1 MGRAL
6 ILDLSAQL
14 AALCRNLTQ
23 ALPELTHIDPDRVL
37 FAVARSRAEGRRG
50 LLARIAPLRFAG
62 GVREL
67 TRRRGPWR
75 ETYRMPTLSHGGREI
90 HYLITVFV
98 PRFLRLSFAEKLAT
112 VIHELYHISEACDG
126 DIRRFPGR
134 NFAHGS
140 SRSGFDRI
148 VGHLV
153 ANYLDSAPP
162 TDLLAFLHLEETAW
176 QDGALRLTGVRVAV
190 PRAKLVARTRV

>member
-6 ILDLSAQL
+6 TLDLSARL

-23 ALPELTHIDPDRVL
+23 ALPELAHIDPDRVL
-37 FAVARSRAEGRRG
+37 FAVARSRAEGRHG

-75 ETYRMPTLSHGGREI
+75 ETYRMPTLSHDGREI

-98 PRFLRLSFAEKLAT
+98 PRFLRLSFAEKLTT

-134 NFAHGS
+134 TIAHGS
-140 SRSGFDRI
+140 SRAGFDRI
-148 VGHLV
+148 VGRLV
-153 ANYLDSAPP
+153 ESYLDSAPP
-162 TDLLAFLHLEETAW
+162 PELLAFLHLEESAW
-176 QDGALRLTGVRVAV
+176 QGGALRLTGLRVAV
-190 PRAKLVARTRV
+190 PRAKLVARTRA

>member
-1 MGRAL
+1 MGRTL
-6 ILDLSAQL
+6 TLDLSARL
-14 AALCRNLTQ
+14 AALCRHLTQ
-23 ALPELTHIDPDRVL
+23 ALPELAHIDPERVL
-37 FAVARSRAEGRRG
+37 FAVARSRAEGRHG

-140 SRSGFDRI
+140 SRAGFDRI
-148 VGHLV
+148 VGRL
-153 ANYLDSAPP
+153 ADTCLQSSPP
-162 TDLLAFLHLEETAW
+162 PDLLAFLHLEESAW

-190 PRAKLVARTRV
+190 PRAKLVARARV

>member
-6 ILDLSAQL
+6 TLDLSAQL
-14 AALCRNLTQ
+14 ATLCRHLTET
-23 ALPELTHIDPDRVL
+23 LPELAHVDPERVL
-37 FAVARSRAEGRRG
+37 FTIARSRAEGRHG

-67 TRRRGPWR
+67 TRRRGAWR
-75 ETYRMPTLSHGGREI
+75 ETYRMPTLSHDGREI

-112 VIHELYHISEACDG
+112 VIHELYHISAACDG

-140 SRSGFDRI
+140 SRAGFDRI
-148 VGHLV
+148 VARL
-153 ANYLDSAPP
+153 AESYLKSLPATEVP
-162 TDLLAFLHLEETAW
+162 AFLRLQEEAW
-176 QDGALRLTGVRVAV
+176 QEGALRLTGLRVPI
-190 PRAKLVARTRV
+190 PRAKLIARTRL

>member
-1 MGRAL
+1 MGRTL
-6 ILDLSAQL
+6 TLDLSAQL
-14 AALCRNLTQ
+14 AALCRHLIQ
-23 ALPELTHIDPDRVL
+23 ALPELAHIDPERVL
-37 FAVARSRAEGRRG
+37 FAVARSRAEGRHG

-67 TRRRGPWR
+67 TRRRGLWR
-75 ETYRMPTLSHGGREI
+75 ETYRMPTLNHGGREI

-140 SRSGFDRI
+140 SRTGFDRI
-148 VGHLV
+148 VGRLV
-153 ANYLDSAPP
+153 ESYLDSAPP
-162 TDLLAFLHLEETAW
+162 PDLLVFLHLEESAW

>member
-1 MGRAL
+1 MGRTL
-6 ILDLSAQL
+6 TLDLSEQL
-14 AALCRNLTQ
+14 AALCRHLTKT
-23 ALPELTHIDPDRVL
+23 LPELAHIDPERVL
-37 FAVARSRAEGRRG
+37 FAIARSRVEGRHG
-50 LLARIAPLRFAG
+50 MLARIAPLRFAG

-75 ETYRMPTLSHGGREI
+75 ETYRMPTLNHGEREI

-98 PRFLRLSFAEKLAT
+98 PRFLRLPFAEKLAT

-140 SRSGFDRI
+140 SRAGFDRI
-148 VGHLV
+148 VARLAEDYQATSPPPEV
-153 ANYLDSAPP
+153 LD
-162 TDLLAFLHLEETAW
+162 FLGLREEAW
-176 QDGALRLTGVRVAV
+176 QEGALRLTGLRVPI
-190 PRAKLVARTRV
+190 PRAKLIARTRV